1 MTTCTYSAWQRK
13 IKVLIQKMT
22 PILMVIKFFNV
33 YICLIYLLSMQVLIF
48 VVENTSAKP
57 FMY

>member
-1 MTTCTYSAWQRK
+1 MVKILDFDCMRNLWQ
-13 IKVLIQKMT
+13 
-22 PILMVIKFFNV
+22 FFNV
-33 YICLIYLLSMQVLIF
+33 YICLIYLLSMQALIF